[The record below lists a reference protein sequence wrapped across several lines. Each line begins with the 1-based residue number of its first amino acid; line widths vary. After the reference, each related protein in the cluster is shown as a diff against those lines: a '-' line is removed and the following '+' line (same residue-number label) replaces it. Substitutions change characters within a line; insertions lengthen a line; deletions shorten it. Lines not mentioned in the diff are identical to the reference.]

1 MRYARLT
8 SRTDTSRAPCT
19 ARYSSSRSERSENFV
34 NLTRG
39 ISPQGSDDR
48 QPPRCL
54 RPVLKRRAQEY
65 SEYVSAM
72 HIYCRA
78 ADKSAHD
85 TRAAPTRQHHPLP
98 TNISGLWT
106 KVGPSGAF
114 VSFLVIY

>member
-8 SRTDTSRAPCT
+8 SRTDTSRSPCT

-54 RPVLKRRAQEY
+54 RPVLKRRGQEY

-78 ADKSAHD
+78 ADKFCSR
-85 TRAAPTRQHHPLP
+85 RACGTDPTTPPAPKEH
-98 TNISGLWT
+98 LWIVDEGRP
-106 KVGPSGAF
+106 KRSLCLFPC
-114 VSFLVIY
+114 